1 MTKRTR
7 LILLLLC
14 VVCFFVLA
22 PYIVLYS
29 LGYRVD
35 FLHMKI
41 TATGGIYIKAAP
53 LPLEISIDS
62 KIQKPGLF
70 ASSIFVQ
77 NLLPKSHA
85 VLIKK
90 DGYYDYQKNLEVKEN
105 LATKLEH
112 VLLFKKDILFDN
124 LINKTD
130 YFSVSPD
137 VTKII
142 LTLETKNK
150 IQLNI
155 FDTQDKSQKI
165 LFELSLSAK
174 IQDLKWSDNSQMVL
188 LKTINSSKT
197 EYFLLDT
204 NKTQGVPQES
214 ALLALTYLNKN
225 SQQIYFNPQDPQELF
240 FMENK
245 KIYSAKNNK
254 ASAIISNAISYK
266 ISDNN
271 IIWLSSEGFLL
282 RSDISGKLIEKITSE
297 GFAPNSKKTY
307 EVYVVSSKIFLREND
322 ALFMV
327 ESATKTLEKF
337 KIPITNYKL
346 LASGDSQKLIC
357 FNDNKVYIYLFA
369 EPEKENTLLYGVPGA
384 PPGSSSEKINN
395 LFWLNNDYL
404 IFQDGNKIIISE
416 IDYRNEINIVELP
429 KNTTLPDGKTIE
441 IKNPEIYFNQQDK
454 KLYIL
459 TDNNLL
465 VSEKLAP

>member
-1 MTKRTR
+1 MTKKTR
-7 LILLLLC
+7 LIILLLC

-22 PYIVLYS
+22 PYIVFYS

-35 FLHMKI
+35 FLRMKI

-62 KIQKPGLF
+62 KIQKPGFF
-70 ASSIFVQ
+70 ANSVFAQ

-105 LATKLEH
+105 QVTKLER
-112 VLLFKKDILFDN
+112 VLLIKKDILFDN
-124 LINKTD
+124 LIDKTD

-137 VTKII
+137 GKKII
-142 LTLETKNK
+142 FALERPKGYPNK

-155 FDTQDKSQKI
+155 FDTEDKSQKT

-174 IQDLKWSDNSQMVL
+174 IQDLNWSDNSQMVL
-188 LKTINSSKT
+188 LKTINNDKT
-197 EYFLLDT
+197 EYFLLDA

-214 ALLALTYLNKN
+214 ALQPLTYLDK
-225 SQQIYFNPQDPQELF
+225 SSRQIYFNPRDPQELF

-254 ASAIISNAISYK
+254 ASAVISNAISYR
-266 ISDNN
+266 ISNNN

-297 GFAPNSKKTY
+297 SFVIDSKKIY
-307 EVYVVSSKIFLREND
+307 ETYVVSSKIFLKENNT
-322 ALFMV
+322 LFMV

-337 KIPITNYKL
+337 KIPITGCKL
-346 LASGDSQKLIC
+346 LASPDSQKLIC
-357 FNDNKVYIYLFA
+357 YNVYKAYIYLFSK
-369 EPEKENTLLYGVPGA
+369 PEEENTLLY
-384 PPGSSSEKINN
+384 SSSEKINN
-395 LFWLNNDYL
+395 LFWLNSDYL
-404 IFQDGNKIIISE
+404 IFQDENKIIISE
-416 IDYRNEINIVELP
+416 IDFRGSINAI
-429 KNTTLPDGKTIE
+429 TLPENLNLGNGKTLQT
-441 IKNPEIYFNQQDK
+441 KSPEIFFNQKDN

-459 TDNNLL
+459 NENTLL
-465 VSEKLAP
+465 SSEKLIP